1 MLELSPAGANLRSVL
16 CVGAHCDDI
25 EIGCAATLL
34 KLRREQ
40 PAARFHW
47 LILASNPTRAA
58 EARRSAQSIL
68 GDGGGHTI
76 EILEFRNGF
85 FPYDGG
91 AIKERFETLKSRVDP
106 DLIFTHFRHDL
117 HQDHRV
123 VSELSWNT
131 FRNHVI
137 LEYEI
142 PKYDGG
148 LGSPNLFVPA
158 TRADGARK
166 AELLMQCFASESN
179 KQWFTPDTFLGLMRL
194 RGIECAAPE
203 GLAEA
208 FYSRKLT
215 FGFGRR
221 DSAAG

>member
-1 MLELSPAGANLRSVL
+1 MLDLTPSAGGLRSVL
-16 CVGAHCDDI
+16 CLGAHCDDI

-34 KLRREQ
+34 RLRREH
-40 PAARFHW
+40 PSTRFHW
-47 LILASNPTRAA
+47 VVLASNPKRAA
-58 EARRSAQSIL
+58 EARRSAELIL
-68 GDGGGHTI
+68 GDSNGHTV

-85 FPYDGG
+85 FPYIGG
-91 AIKERFETLKSRVDP
+91 AIKDYFESLKARVDP
-106 DLIFTHFRHDL
+106 DLVFTHYRDDL

-123 VSELSWNT
+123 VAELSWNT
-131 FRNHVI
+131 FRNHLM

-148 LGSPNLFVPA
+148 LGAPNLFVPA
-158 TRADGARK
+158 TRADGQRK
-166 AELLMQCFASESN
+166 ADLLMQCFASESN

-215 FGFGRR
+215 VGF
-221 DSAAG
+221 DQVKSVPT